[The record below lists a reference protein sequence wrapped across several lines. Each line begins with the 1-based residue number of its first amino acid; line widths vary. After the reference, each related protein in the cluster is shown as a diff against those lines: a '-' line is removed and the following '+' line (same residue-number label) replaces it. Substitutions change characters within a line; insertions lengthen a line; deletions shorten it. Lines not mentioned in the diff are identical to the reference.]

1 MSANPAQVVDP
12 QEFIPICDY
21 NFLGDSD
28 TVEKKREFISE
39 LRRESTVY
47 HAALHVGVSRKTVYR
62 WQEVDPDFAEAWADA
77 LQDATDVMEHSVY
90 HQALNGDTLL
100 KMFWLKK
107 HRPEYRDKTT
117 VDITVVQGEIN
128 QRMQQLGLKQLPQA
142 PFIPAEF
149 ANPTSEPTPVPAQ
162 SLQFPSQCDNQQKE
176 E

>member
-1 MSANPAQVVDP
+1 MSAAVDPQVVDSE
-12 QEFIPICDY
+12 EFIPICDY
-21 NFLGDSD
+21 HFLGDSD

-117 VDITVVQGEIN
+117 IDITVVQGEIQ
-128 QRMQQLGLKQLPQA
+128 QRMQQLGMQQLPSA
-142 PFIPAEF
+142 GTEF
-149 ANPTSEPTPVPAQ
+149 APVAQ
-162 SLQFPSQCDNQQKE
+162 QDATLNSRCHFPPQREDQQKE